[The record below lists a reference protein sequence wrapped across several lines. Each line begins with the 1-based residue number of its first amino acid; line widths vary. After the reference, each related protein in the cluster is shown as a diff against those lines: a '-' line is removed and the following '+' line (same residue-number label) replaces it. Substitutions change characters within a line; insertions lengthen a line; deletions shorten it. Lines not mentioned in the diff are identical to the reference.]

1 MLLMSLLNLLKYLGV
16 TFPLMLIGTV
26 IFTLTTPYHEF
37 DILFDGDQLEDPK
50 KVAAAKAVAMDLGGK
65 VIGLALLLSSVI
77 YHSANILDLTI
88 WAIVGMFF
96 LILVYFIF
104 EVLTPKIKIRQEI
117 SNGNIG
123 VAMFSFCLS
132 FSTGLLMAAL
142 IS

>member
-1 MLLMSLLNLLKYLGV
+1 MSLMSLLNLIKYLGV

-37 DILFDGDQLEDPK
+37 DILFEGDGLEDPK

-65 VIGLALLLSSVI
+65 VIGLALLLSSAI
-77 YHSANILDLTI
+77 YHSTNILDLTI
-88 WAIVGMFF
+88 WAIIGMVF

-104 EVLTPKIKIRQEI
+104 ELLTPKIKIRQEI
-117 SNGNIG
+117 SNGNVG
-123 VAMFSFCLS
+123 VGIFSFCLS
-132 FSTGLLMAAL
+132 LATGLLMAAL